1 MDDEL
6 TIADIVRTL
15 RTSILD
21 LHRERQQS
29 GQTPLWKISDC
40 EIELNVIARQAKNV
54 DGKIAAAIFATSAG
68 RAYAAEQVHKIKL
81 RLTPFPPVDASAE
94 QESIDTPAFLRK
106 PMN

>member
-21 LHRERQQS
+21 LHKERQES
-29 GQTPLWKISDC
+29 GQMPLWRISDC
-40 EIELNVIARQAKNV
+40 EIELHVVARESRNI

-68 RAYAAEQVHKIKL
+68 KVYSSEQVHKIKL
-81 RLTPFPPVDASAE
+81 RLTPLLAPAPSEED
-94 QESIDTPAFLRK
+94 SIDVPAFLRR
-106 PMN
+106 PAD